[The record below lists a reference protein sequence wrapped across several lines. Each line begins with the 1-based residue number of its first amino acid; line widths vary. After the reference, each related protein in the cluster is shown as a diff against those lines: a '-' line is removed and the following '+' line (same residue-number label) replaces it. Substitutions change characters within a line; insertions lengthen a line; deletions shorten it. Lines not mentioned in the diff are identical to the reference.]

1 MYLRLF
7 FRGNIFKYFL
17 FNIVE
22 IQLYIFSKGII
33 FKVKFQIKFAVD
45 HFKYIFLLLFIS
57 EVMSMYFRILKNC
70 DKIGRKFT
78 TDIQCYISLK
88 QANYILMNIKI
99 YIGILFID
107 THLHIFD

>member
-1 MYLRLF
+1 
-7 FRGNIFKYFL
+7 
-17 FNIVE
+17 
-22 IQLYIFSKGII
+22 
-33 FKVKFQIKFAVD
+33 
-45 HFKYIFLLLFIS
+45 
-57 EVMSMYFRILKNC
+57 MYFRILKNC

-107 THLHIFD
+107 THLHIMEYHAH